1 MVDIDQKPLLSA
13 TTCEELGL
21 LTVNLDERVHAVEDA
36 GPQRNPVEARVPT
49 SPLTLEYIVAN
60 YGDVFSGL
68 GCLPGE
74 YCIEIDKS
82 IKPVQRQP
90 HRVAVPLKSE
100 LKKKIEELE
109 QRQVLA
115 KVTKPSDWISSMVA
129 IRKPSGKLQICIDP
143 KDLNQALKH
152 SHYPMPTIEEVLP
165 CLSNAKVFSVLD
177 AKDGFWQVKLQEE
190 SSYLTTFWTP
200 FGRFRWLRMPFG
212 ISTAPEEFQRRQH
225 EVLEGLPG
233 VEVIADDILVYGSGD
248 TKEQADLDHNRNLI
262 GLLERARLCNL
273 KLNKQKL
280 KLRLTDVPYMGH
292 LLTSDGLRPDPQK
305 VQAVIDMPNPDGIK
319 AVQRFLSFVN
329 YLSKFLPHISGVS
342 EPLCRLT
349 DKDSVLC
356 WQLQHDEAMESI
368 KKLVTAQPILRYY
381 DVNEEVTI
389 QCDASEVGLG
399 AALLQNGQPV
409 AFASKSLSST
419 ERRYAQIEKECL
431 AIVFSCECFD
441 QYIHGRVSV
450 NVTTDHKPLEIIFR
464 KSLLTAPDDYN
475 ACCCACRNTI

>member
-1 MVDIDQKPLLSA
+1 M
-13 TTCEELGL
+13 
-21 LTVNLDERVHAVEDA
+21 
-36 GPQRNPVEARVPT
+36 
-49 SPLTLEYIVAN
+49 
-60 YGDVFSGL
+60 FSGL

-82 IKPVQRQP
+82 IKPVQHQP
-90 HRVAVPLKSE
+90 RRVAVPLKSE

-109 QRQVLA
+109 QKQVLA
-115 KVTKPSDWISSMVA
+115 KVTKPSNWISSMVA
-129 IRKPSGKLQICIDP
+129 IRKPSGKLRIYIDP
-143 KDLNQALKH
+143 KDLNQALKR

-165 CLSNAKVFSVLD
+165 RLSNAKVFSVLD

-200 FGRFRWLRMPFG
+200 FGRFHWLRMLFG

-248 TKEQADLDHNRNLI
+248 TKEQADLDHDRNLI

-280 KLRLTDVPYMGH
+280 KLRLTEVPCMGH

-305 VQAVIDMPNPDGIK
+305 VQAVIDMLNPDGIK
-319 AVQRFLSFVN
+319 AVQHFLGFVN

-342 EPLCRLT
+342 EPLRRLT
-349 DKDSVLC
+349 DKDSVWC
-356 WQLQHDEAMESI
+356 WQSQHDEAMESI

-381 DVNEEVTI
+381 VVKEVTI
-389 QCDASEVGLG
+389 QCDASEVDLG

-409 AFASKSLSST
+409 AFASRSLSST

-431 AIVFSCECFD
+431 AIVFSC
-441 QYIHGRVSV
+441 
-450 NVTTDHKPLEIIFR
+450 
-464 KSLLTAPDDYN
+464 
-475 ACCCACRNTI
+475 